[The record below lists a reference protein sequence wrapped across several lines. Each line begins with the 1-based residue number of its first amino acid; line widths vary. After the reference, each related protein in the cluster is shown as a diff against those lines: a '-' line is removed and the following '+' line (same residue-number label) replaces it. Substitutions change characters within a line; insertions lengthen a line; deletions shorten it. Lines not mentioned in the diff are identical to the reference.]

1 MRARPSHAIVGA
13 FVLGLAAVA
22 IVVALWLASGGG
34 SLGRHDRYLAR
45 FEESVSGLRR
55 GAPVTFRGVPVGTV
69 REIALDVADPE
80 RVRLVLEVA
89 RGTPVKQDTVA
100 VLVFQG
106 LTGIATVD
114 LAGGARDSP
123 PLAPTPGERYPVI
136 RTAPSTMRRL
146 EAGATALL
154 AELGETARSAN
165 ALLGDETRI
174 ALQRTVADVQQLA
187 HAFAGRSGDVDA
199 ALADAAASLRHAA
212 QTSARLPALVARIG
226 RGAEA
231 VERAADEAG
240 RVGAAT
246 RAAVGEV
253 SGAAQAASRTVQQ
266 LDGDSLVELQRLL
279 AEMTEA
285 AAALGR
291 LSRELERNRGALL
304 GAQQPPPG
312 PGEAAR

>member
-1 MRARPSHAIVGA
+1 MRARPNYAIVGA

-22 IVVALWLASGGG
+22 IAVALWLASGGV
-34 SLGRHDRYLAR
+34 SFERHDRFIAR

-89 RGTPVKQDTVA
+89 RGTPITQDTVA
-100 VLVFQG
+100 VLVFRG

-114 LAGGARDSP
+114 LAGGGRASP
-123 PLAPTPGERYPVI
+123 PLAPTPGEPYRVI

-146 EAGATALL
+146 EVGVTALL
-154 AELGETARSAN
+154 ADLGETARSAN
-165 ALLGDETRI
+165 ALLGDETRV

-187 HAFAGRSGDVDA
+187 HALAGRSGDVDA
-199 ALADAAASLRHAA
+199 AIGDAAESLRHAA
-212 QTSARLPALVARIG
+212 ETSARLPGLVARIG

-231 VERAADEAG
+231 VERVADEVS

-246 RAAVGEV
+246 RAAVDEG
-253 SGAAQAASRTVQQ
+253 SAAAKDASRAVQQ
-266 LDGDSLVELQRLL
+266 LNGESLVELRRLL

-285 AAALGR
+285 AAAIGR
-291 LSRELERNRGALL
+291 LSRELERNRGTLL
-304 GAQQPPPG
+304 GGQQPPRG
-312 PGEAAR
+312 PGE